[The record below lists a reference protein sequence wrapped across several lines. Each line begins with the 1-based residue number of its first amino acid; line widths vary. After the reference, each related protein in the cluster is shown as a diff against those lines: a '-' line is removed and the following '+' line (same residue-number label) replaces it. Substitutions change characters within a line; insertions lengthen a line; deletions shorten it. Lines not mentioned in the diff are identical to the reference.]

1 MLPVNAIIE
10 TTNYKPQLW
19 KRRNA
24 RQGDLRRGRGRN
36 GQDQRMNRRME
47 SNNED
52 MSNLN
57 PTSEQEE
64 EELEELKE

>member
-36 GQDQRMNRRME
+36 GLDQRMNRRMD
-47 SNNED
+47 SRHED
-52 MSNLN
+52 MIELN
-57 PTSEQEE
+57 PISEQEE
-64 EELEELKE
+64 EEIEELKE